1 MGARKSTVRSA
12 ARRDV
17 LRFQRLV
24 DNDRDLFYR
33 YRINPMRVEY
43 ISAAVVAITGR
54 EARDFYANPAVS
66 VDAVHPGDRVL
77 IARTLAA
84 ADGTDPVKLQRTLL
98 VRWVHPDGRIVWAEH
113 QHMPVFD
120 DEGRWVAVDGVA
132 RDVTEHI
139 LARRRLADTE
149 ALLRLLAEN
158 ARDMIYR
165 FSVVA
170 AQGRPVDGAE
180 DKAARETPVD
190 AAHGTLQYVSPA
202 ATRLT
207 GRTPDEFLVDPE
219 SAWSA
224 VHPDDRA
231 LAHAMRTDP
240 EASVDPVVLRWV
252 HPDGTI
258 VPVEHSNSPVYDA
271 DGLLVAFEGIG
282 RDITEPLAIQH
293 RLRESE
299 SQMRRLAA
307 SVTSAREAERAD
319 VARELHDELGQTLT
333 GLKLELTRT
342 VRDLMRR
349 GLEPQMIDRMQSM
362 VGSIEVATETVRRLA
377 STLRPPALDH
387 LGLGAAIE
395 LEAAAIARRTGVRC
409 RIAGSV
415 GEAALTSEQ
424 TTAMFRIVQEALT
437 NVVRHANASAVKISM
452 RQTTRSTSLTI
463 ADNGRGINPE
473 ALADPVS
480 IGLLGMRERAQLIGA
495 RLSISGRPGK
505 GTSVVVT
512 VPSAARSAAGR

>member
-1 MGARKSTVRSA
+1 HVQHLQVGPREPDAPHDFFTGQLGHLEVGDEQVEVGRPFEQREGIGAAGRLDHPVAGLLEDPPLNLADRRFVVHDHYERVIAVRHRRGISRRTAGGGERSNAAAVARAPSPGGRRPWAPDKWRFGATNLSSAGLVVLVSMWIAALYVRARPTKIGRNRRCLSDRRTAAFDRQPYTSEVLMGARKPAVHSA

-84 ADGTDPVKLQRTLL
+84 ADG
-98 VRWVHPDGRIVWAEH
+98 
-113 QHMPVFD
+113 
-120 DEGRWVAVDGVA
+120 VA

-165 FSVVA
+165 FSVVP
-170 AQGRPVDGAE
+170 AQGRPVDESE

-258 VPVEHSNSPVYDA
+258 VPVE
-271 DGLLVAFEGIG
+271 
-282 RDITEPLAIQH
+282 
-293 RLRESE
+293 
-299 SQMRRLAA
+299 
-307 SVTSAREAERAD
+307 
-319 VARELHDELGQTLT
+319 
-333 GLKLELTRT
+333 
-342 VRDLMRR
+342 
-349 GLEPQMIDRMQSM
+349 
-362 VGSIEVATETVRRLA
+362 
-377 STLRPPALDH
+377 
-387 LGLGAAIE
+387 
-395 LEAAAIARRTGVRC
+395 
-409 RIAGSV
+409 
-415 GEAALTSEQ
+415 
-424 TTAMFRIVQEALT
+424 
-437 NVVRHANASAVKISM
+437 
-452 RQTTRSTSLTI
+452 
-463 ADNGRGINPE
+463 
-473 ALADPVS
+473 
-480 IGLLGMRERAQLIGA
+480 
-495 RLSISGRPGK
+495 
-505 GTSVVVT
+505 
-512 VPSAARSAAGR
+512 